1 MDQRHTLLIAFL
13 LNGLQYS
20 AARYYLDVPIRL
32 WAVKHSCVVIPCN
45 YTYSDPKLPS
55 DRIKGIWYSAIAEN
69 QKDTQFINSRAPE
82 IHASFIGDLGS
93 GNCSLQIHNIQPE
106 NSKVY
111 RFRVDMEHFKYSY
124 WPSVHLNVSDSP
136 PHPIV
141 IFPHQTSAE
150 ATEVILECSTVY
162 TCPSDAPDLVWSSQI
177 GQINLEHSYVA
188 AGVWKVDSKQIINTS
203 RKHDGM
209 SISCYAN
216 YSSGAKSQVVAGN
229 LSIIYKP
236 EIVQNSHCK
245 KNLSAISCECA
256 TVANP
261 PANITWHDTGGNVSQ
276 TTGFSIT
283 SSFNGSK
290 MVSRLEGMKMPP
302 GGLWCMAS
310 NMEGSETHILPIY
323 EKPQILLESQCNKML
338 GAIDCECVV
347 MANPPA
353 IITWNSTDRNVT
365 EISGFSINSSFR
377 GAKMVSRLEGAKMP
391 PSGLQCTASNME
403 GSVSQKLPIY
413 EDWTVPILIG
423 GGIFVFLVM
432 CVTCSVCA
440 RKQYSDIKGKT
451 KCKNDV
457 STKDRKKKHHA
468 RRDDEDNNVGV
479 VYENSGNI
487 YMNSTSQ
494 NGKEDVYT
502 NMEKEKGN
510 KENKAVEEDIYINCL
525 SH

>member
-323 EKPQILLESQCNKML
+323 E
-338 GAIDCECVV
+338 
-347 MANPPA
+347 
-353 IITWNSTDRNVT
+353 
-365 EISGFSINSSFR
+365 
-377 GAKMVSRLEGAKMP
+377 
-391 PSGLQCTASNME
+391 
-403 GSVSQKLPIY
+403 
-413 EDWTVPILIG
+413 DWTVPILIG